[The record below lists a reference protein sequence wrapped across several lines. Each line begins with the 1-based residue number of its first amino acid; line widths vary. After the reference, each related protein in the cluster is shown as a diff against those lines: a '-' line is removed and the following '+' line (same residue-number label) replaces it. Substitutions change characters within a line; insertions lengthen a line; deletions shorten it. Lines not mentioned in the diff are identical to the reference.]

1 MKKFDRV
8 VMNSDEIRFIEI
20 FALLMECGDSSGVEV
35 DSREQRGNLGC
46 DITVSSN
53 HKQEPKY

>member
-1 MKKFDRV
+1 
-8 VMNSDEIRFIEI
+8 MNSDEIRFIEI